1 MSIYKFQKSCRLCLN
16 TNFRLVLDL
25 GLQPPSNSFLSKNQ
39 LKMHERK
46 FPLRLYLCKKCHHLQ
61 LLDVVDKKYL
71 FSKYLYLTS
80 ANKPIIKHFNKY
92 ANLMYKKFLKK
103 KNKPLVIEIGSNDG
117 TFLKNFVKYD
127 VEILGIEPAKNLATI
142 SRKSGI
148 RTENK
153 FFSLKLAKK
162 ISEKKKADLII
173 ANNVLGHI
181 DDLTNFIKSISI
193 LLADDGVFVFEVPH
207 ALQLIKNSEFDTI
220 YHEHISYFLL
230 IPLLKWLKKN
240 NLQAFDVKKQKVH
253 GGTIRVFVSKY
264 KKYRVKKSILL
275 IKKQEEKFGVNKIDI
290 FLNFSKDIFQLKK
303 LLQIKIKN
311 FKAKD
316 YIIFGYGAPAKG
328 NVLLNFCGIDKK
340 ILDFIIDTTILK
352 QGKFTPGTKIPIV
365 SPKIIA
371 KKGAHYIALLLAW
384 NYKENILQNE
394 EKFLRRGGKFLIPI
408 PKPVVIK
415 KWLQNVP
422 K

>member
-1 MSIYKFQKSCRLCLN
+1 MSIYKFQKTCRLCFN
-16 TNFRLVLDL
+16 NNFRLVLDL
-25 GLQPPSNSFLSKNQ
+25 GLQPPSNSFLTKNQ
-39 LKMHERK
+39 LKIRERK

-61 LLDVVDKKYL
+61 LLDVVDKEYL

-80 ANKPIIKHFNKY
+80 ANKPIIKHFKKY
-92 ANLMYKKFLKK
+92 ANLMHKKFLKK

-117 TFLKNFVKYD
+117 TFLKNFLKYD
-127 VEILGIEPAKNLATI
+127 IKILCIEPAENLSTM
-142 SRKSGI
+142 SRKSGVT
-148 RTENK
+148 TENE
-153 FFSLKLAKK
+153 FFNSKLAKK
-162 ISEKKKADLII
+162 IAIKQKADLII

-207 ALQLIKNSEFDTI
+207 ALNLIKNLEFDTI

-240 NLQAFDVKKQKVH
+240 NLQAFDIEKQKVH

-264 KKYRVKKSILL
+264 KKHRVKKSIGLV
-275 IKKQEEKFGVNKIDI
+275 KKQEEEFGVNKINT

-311 FKAKD
+311 LKAKD
-316 YIIFGYGAPAKG
+316 SIIFGYGAPAKG
-328 NVLLNFCGIDKK
+328 NVLLNFCGIDRKM
-340 ILDFIIDTTILK
+340 LDFIIDTTILK

-384 NYKENILQNE
+384 NYKVSILQKE
-394 EKFLRRGGKFLIPI
+394 KKFLRRGGKFLIPI
-408 PKPVVIK
+408 PKPVLIK
-415 KWLQNVP
+415 K
-422 K
+422 